1 MSQKPNQ
8 EVNAMGRCSCTPKRS
23 SGRLCIR
30 SKGKDRL
37 NGLHELLVSKLADHA
52 TPQGHRGLVARCLLD
67 AYRAGASPAAGPAN
81 PDLLGRAMAASAA
94 EAQAQQLA
102 SLETVA
108 AGAEEALRRHQLVSM
123 LEESLSQAYDS
134 ASMLGVQADTWRG
147 CLRQAKVAADV
158 AETGR
163 QSAGEDAAAAVI
175 VALSTFSSQLEDAC
189 ARLSSDIGGDGGTG
203 GPEALRWELQH
214 REAELIAEPLL
225 GEGPGDVARAQ
236 ADLEALGE
244 ERMSLARRLAEQN
257 EACWNKGSSTLDAGA
272 LHIEPLQLQCELEA
286 SKSAL
291 ARDAS
296 AAMRS
301 AESQR
306 LREALQEEIRM
317 GQDKAQIL
325 DDQLRYATEALSARA
340 AAAESAQ
347 NRPTQPLPQLCEGL
361 QVWLSVNQAQKDCEE
376 QLLKASRALR
386 SAASELKQERR
397 CRQQL
402 RGVIRDLAMRLQAR
416 FCKLPIAL
424 LSEMSGNAVA
434 LCSFRTTT
442 SEWRTRMKLQRE
454 AAESI
459 KRCSVR
465 LHRKSQ
471 LQARA
476 TATALPPAAR
486 EPLGSGFP
494 SLPASLAAL
503 AGFRVLCQRPGPHS
517 KTSPVARRS
526 AGLTGGPPPDSESSG
541 FVNKA
546 IFGDGW

>member
-1 MSQKPNQ
+1 
-8 EVNAMGRCSCTPKRS
+8 
-23 SGRLCIR
+23 
-30 SKGKDRL
+30 
-37 NGLHELLVSKLADHA
+37 
-52 TPQGHRGLVARCLLD
+52 
-67 AYRAGASPAAGPAN
+67 
-81 PDLLGRAMAASAA
+81 
-94 EAQAQQLA
+94 
-102 SLETVA
+102 
-108 AGAEEALRRHQLVSM
+108 M

-163 QSAGEDAAAAVI
+163 QSAGE
-175 VALSTFSSQLEDAC
+175 ALSTFSSQLEDAC
-189 ARLSSDIGGDGGTG
+189 ARLSSDVGGDGGTG

-257 EACWNKGSSTLDAGA
+257 EA
-272 LHIEPLQLQCELEA
+272 LQHWTCELEA

-296 AAMRS
+296 AAMRA

-306 LREALQEEIRM
+306 QREALQEEIRM

-402 RGVIRDLAMRLQAR
+402 RGVIRDLAMRLQDFDAQ
-416 FCKLPIAL
+416 LEQ
-424 LSEMSGNAVA
+424 LSHHDVGMEDEDE
-434 LCSFRTTT
+434 T
-442 SEWRTRMKLQRE
+442 
-454 AAESI
+454 AA
-459 KRCSVR
+459 
-465 LHRKSQ
+465 
-471 LQARA
+471 
-476 TATALPPAAR
+476 
-486 EPLGSGFP
+486 
-494 SLPASLAAL
+494 
-503 AGFRVLCQRPGPHS
+503 
-517 KTSPVARRS
+517 
-526 AGLTGGPPPDSESSG
+526 
-541 FVNKA
+541 
-546 IFGDGW
+546 